1 MTATLESDPNRTGRP
16 TTSAERT
23 SGRRWPTIGSV
34 SFVIPALNEEENI
47 PQVMASLPRREL
59 AAAGCASEVIVVDNF
74 SMDRTAVVAAALGAT
89 VVLQAA
95 RGYGNAYHAGFA
107 AARGD
112 VVVTGDADCTYPFD
126 TTPDLLDLLAARNVE
141 FLSTN
146 RLLRANRRAMK
157 RSHTVGNHMLTV
169 TSRGLFRAPFRDS
182 QSGMWVFRRRI
193 WSHLD
198 VRSGGMQF
206 SQEIKNEAWLKG
218 FRCAEVPI
226 EYRPRGGVVKLNAL
240 RDGTRNVGQL
250 MGHRFRASRQPVVV
264 RQLTA
269 DGFVL
274 AADFVPESD
283 TPEPRVS
290 GSRVPPSHVPSP
302 SPSRDAD

>member
-1 MTATLESDPNRTGRP
+1 MPATLS
-16 TTSAERT
+16 
-23 SGRRWPTIGSV
+23 RRWPDITSV
-34 SFVIPALNEEENI
+34 SFVIPALDEEENI
-47 PQVMASLPRREL
+47 PHVLSTVPRAEL
-59 AAAGCASEVIVVDNF
+59 AALGCATEVVVVDNL
-74 SMDRTAVVAAALGAT
+74 SMDRTAEVAAALGAT

-107 AARGD
+107 AARGN

-126 TTPDLLDLLAARNVE
+126 FVPQLLDELSGRNID

-146 RLLRANRRAMK
+146 RLLRSNRRAMK
-157 RSHTVGNHMLTV
+157 RSHTVGNHVLTV
-169 TSRGLFRAPFRDS
+169 TSRGLFRSPFRDS
-182 QSGMWVFRRRI
+182 QSGMWLFRRSI

-240 RDGTRNVGQL
+240 RDGTRNVTQL
-250 MGHRFRASRQPVVV
+250 LGHRFRASRHPTPVRLLSSDVVV
-264 RQLTA
+264 EHAIEVVRDGLGGEVATEVVTEILTDDLSVFPRPRQPL
-269 DGFVL
+269 G
-274 AADFVPESD
+274 
-283 TPEPRVS
+283 
-290 GSRVPPSHVPSP
+290 GSRG
-302 SPSRDAD
+302 